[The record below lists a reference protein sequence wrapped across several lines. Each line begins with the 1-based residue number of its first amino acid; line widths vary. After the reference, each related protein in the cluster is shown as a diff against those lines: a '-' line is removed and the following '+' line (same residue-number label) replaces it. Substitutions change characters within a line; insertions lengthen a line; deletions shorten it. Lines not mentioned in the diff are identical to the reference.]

1 MQLLGLI
8 DCAVLLLS
16 LATMVLV
23 LFVAMARYFLIVG
36 YVWYASVKTDNYT
49 DKLRGKPFKKIRL
62 ALLIF
67 CSPRFVFG
75 WFMPGRLKGFK
86 YTVDL
91 TSFIPKIIWK

>member
-36 YVWYASVKTDNYT
+36 YVWYASVKTDNYPLNQST
-49 DKLRGKPFKKIRL
+49 HPQHLPS
-62 ALLIF
+62 LLCHNQPLF
-67 CSPRFVFG
+67 TR
-75 WFMPGRLKGFK
+75 MQ
-86 YTVDL
+86 
-91 TSFIPKIIWK
+91 